1 MTEKKS
7 PVISFKDFSFQYRA
21 QKKPTLTG
29 INLDIYPGE
38 KVLIAGPSGSG
49 KSTLAGCVN
58 GLNPFSNPG
67 ECKGTLTV
75 DGVDA
80 PHSSIFELSAHV
92 GTVLQDPDGQFIGL
106 TVGEDIAFALENS
119 CTPQDEMHEITRHAA
134 ELVGIENHLDY
145 APHELSGGQKQRVSL
160 AGVMVDQVKILLFD
174 EPLANLDP
182 AAGKQAIEL
191 IDGIQKKTDTTVL
204 IIEHR
209 LEDVLWRNVDR
220 IVLVNEGKILADMTP
235 DELLSTSLL
244 ADNGIREPLYVT
256 AMRYAGIDIT
266 KEKKPAHVDSVVLD
280 DIDRKKLQ
288 DWFEAQPIQEDA
300 GEREKLLEV
309 RNLSFGYTKDH
320 QTLRNVSLSID
331 KGEMV
336 SIVGRNG
343 AGKSTFIK
351 VITGVHQAEEGEIFI
366 NGEKVEIKNPKDA
379 QKLSIAAIYQHGTAY
394 QHLSVTENIFI
405 GHEKMTKF
413 HTIDWKQMHK
423 DAKALLERLGSDI
436 DPHSSMGNLTVA
448 EQQIVEIAKAISTNA
463 KIIIMDEPTAAL
475 SKRECEELYRIT
487 EQLRDEGCSIIFIS
501 HRFEDMYRLATR
513 VTVFRDSQYI
523 GTWNVDEISNE
534 VLISKMVGRE
544 ISQIYP
550 KQEVERGEEIFR
562 VEGLSKTGY
571 YKDVSFSLHKGEIL
585 AMTGLVGAGR
595 TEVCQGIMGIERPDK
610 GKVILEGKT
619 LSIKHPSDA
628 MKAGIG
634 YLPEDRQKQG
644 LILDWGLGQ
653 NVTLSTLE
661 KFTKFTVINRK
672 AERERSKELL
682 EKVKTKA
689 LSVFDKASSLS
700 GGNQQKVIVAKVL
713 NSDLKVVILDEP
725 TKGVD
730 VGAKAQIY
738 EIMSELA
745 AQGFGVIMISSE
757 MPEVLGMA
765 DTILVMKEGRV
776 SKIFAD
782 ATGVTQEQILEAA
795 MNM

>member
-1 MTEKKS
+1 
-7 PVISFKDFSFQYRA
+7 
-21 QKKPTLTG
+21 
-29 INLDIYPGE
+29 
-38 KVLIAGPSGSG
+38 
-49 KSTLAGCVN
+49 
-58 GLNPFSNPG
+58 
-67 ECKGTLTV
+67 
-75 DGVDA
+75 
-80 PHSSIFELSAHV
+80 
-92 GTVLQDPDGQFIGL
+92 
-106 TVGEDIAFALENS
+106 
-119 CTPQDEMHEITRHAA
+119 
-134 ELVGIENHLDY
+134 
-145 APHELSGGQKQRVSL
+145 
-160 AGVMVDQVKILLFD
+160 
-174 EPLANLDP
+174 
-182 AAGKQAIEL
+182 
-191 IDGIQKKTDTTVL
+191 
-204 IIEHR
+204 
-209 LEDVLWRNVDR
+209 
-220 IVLVNEGKILADMTP
+220 
-235 DELLSTSLL
+235 
-244 ADNGIREPLYVT
+244 
-256 AMRYAGIDIT
+256 
-266 KEKKPAHVDSVVLD
+266 
-280 DIDRKKLQ
+280 
-288 DWFEAQPIQEDA
+288 
-300 GEREKLLEV
+300 
-309 RNLSFGYTKDH
+309 
-320 QTLRNVSLSID
+320 
-331 KGEMV
+331 
-336 SIVGRNG
+336 
-343 AGKSTFIK
+343 
-351 VITGVHQAEEGEIFI
+351 
-366 NGEKVEIKNPKDA
+366 
-379 QKLSIAAIYQHGTAY
+379 
-394 QHLSVTENIFI
+394 
-405 GHEKMTKF
+405 MTKF

-595 TEVCQGIMGIERPDK
+595 TEVCQGIMGIEIPDK

-634 YLPEDRQKQG
+634 YLPEDRQKEG

>member
-1 MTEKKS
+1 MSEY
-7 PVISFKDFSFQYRA
+7 I
-21 QKKPTLTG
+21 LE
-29 INLDIYPGE
+29 L
-38 KVLIAGPSGSG
+38 
-49 KSTLAGCVN
+49 
-58 GLNPFSNPG
+58 
-67 ECKGTLTV
+67 KG
-75 DGVDA
+75 
-80 PHSSIFELSAHV
+80 
-92 GTVLQDPDGQFIGL
+92 
-106 TVGEDIAFALENS
+106 
-119 CTPQDEMHEITRHAA
+119 
-134 ELVGIENHLDY
+134 
-145 APHELSGGQKQRVSL
+145 
-160 AGVMVDQVKILLFD
+160 
-174 EPLANLDP
+174 
-182 AAGKQAIEL
+182 
-191 IDGIQKKTDTTVL
+191 
-204 IIEHR
+204 
-209 LEDVLWRNVDR
+209 
-220 IVLVNEGKILADMTP
+220 
-235 DELLSTSLL
+235 
-244 ADNGIREPLYVT
+244 
-256 AMRYAGIDIT
+256 IT
-266 KEKKPAHVDSVVLD
+266 KIFPGVKALD
-280 DIDRKKLQ
+280 NVHFQLKQ
-288 DWFEAQPIQEDA
+288 
-300 GEREKLLEV
+300 GEIHALM
-309 RNLSFGYTKDH
+309 
-320 QTLRNVSLSID
+320 
-331 KGEMV
+331 GE
-336 SIVGRNG
+336 NG

-423 DAKALLERLGSDI
+423 DAKTLLERLGSDI

-610 GKVILEGKT
+610 GKVILEGKS
-619 LSIKHPSDA
+619 LSLKLRSEA

>member
-1 MTEKKS
+1 MAYRYTDTNKWTDNWFCDLKATSKLLFLYLCDLCDLAGFMEINEKK
-7 PVISFKDFSFQYRA
+7 ISFD
-21 QKKPTLTG
+21 L
-29 INLDIYPGE
+29 
-38 KVLIAGPSGSG
+38 VLG
-49 KSTLAGCVN
+49 
-58 GLNPFSNPG
+58 
-67 ECKGTLTV
+67 
-75 DGVDA
+75 
-80 PHSSIFELSAHV
+80 
-92 GTVLQDPDGQFIGL
+92 
-106 TVGEDIAFALENS
+106 
-119 CTPQDEMHEITRHAA
+119 
-134 ELVGIENHLDY
+134 
-145 APHELSGGQKQRVSL
+145 
-160 AGVMVDQVKILLFD
+160 
-174 EPLANLDP
+174 
-182 AAGKQAIEL
+182 
-191 IDGIQKKTDTTVL
+191 
-204 IIEHR
+204 
-209 LEDVLWRNVDR
+209 
-220 IVLVNEGKILADMTP
+220 
-235 DELLSTSLL
+235 
-244 ADNGIREPLYVT
+244 
-256 AMRYAGIDIT
+256 
-266 KEKKPAHVDSVVLD
+266 
-280 DIDRKKLQ
+280 
-288 DWFEAQPIQEDA
+288 
-300 GEREKLLEV
+300 
-309 RNLSFGYTKDH
+309 
-320 QTLRNVSLSID
+320 
-331 KGEMV
+331 
-336 SIVGRNG
+336 
-343 AGKSTFIK
+343 
-351 VITGVHQAEEGEIFI
+351 
-366 NGEKVEIKNPKDA
+366 
-379 QKLSIAAIYQHGTAY
+379 
-394 QHLSVTENIFI
+394 
-405 GHEKMTKF
+405 
-413 HTIDWKQMHK
+413 
-423 DAKALLERLGSDI
+423 
-436 DPHSSMGNLTVA
+436 
-448 EQQIVEIAKAISTNA
+448 
-463 KIIIMDEPTAAL
+463 
-475 SKRECEELYRIT
+475 
-487 EQLRDEGCSIIFIS
+487 
-501 HRFEDMYRLATR
+501 
-513 VTVFRDSQYI
+513 
-523 GTWNVDEISNE
+523 
-534 VLISKMVGRE
+534 
-544 ISQIYP
+544 

-619 LSIKHPSDA
+619 LSIRHPSDA

>member
-1 MTEKKS
+1 M
-7 PVISFKDFSFQYRA
+7 
-21 QKKPTLTG
+21 
-29 INLDIYPGE
+29 
-38 KVLIAGPSGSG
+38 
-49 KSTLAGCVN
+49 
-58 GLNPFSNPG
+58 SN
-67 ECKGTLTV
+67 
-75 DGVDA
+75 
-80 PHSSIFELSAHV
+80 F
-92 GTVLQDPDGQFIGL
+92 
-106 TVGEDIAFALENS
+106 
-119 CTPQDEMHEITRHAA
+119 
-134 ELVGIENHLDY
+134 
-145 APHELSGGQKQRVSL
+145 
-160 AGVMVDQVKILLFD
+160 
-174 EPLANLDP
+174 
-182 AAGKQAIEL
+182 
-191 IDGIQKKTDTTVL
+191 
-204 IIEHR
+204 
-209 LEDVLWRNVDR
+209 W
-220 IVLVNEGKILADMTP
+220 
-235 DELLSTSLL
+235 
-244 ADNGIREPLYVT
+244 
-256 AMRYAGIDIT
+256 
-266 KEKKPAHVDSVVLD
+266 
-280 DIDRKKLQ
+280 
-288 DWFEAQPIQEDA
+288 
-300 GEREKLLEV
+300 
-309 RNLSFGYTKDH
+309 
-320 QTLRNVSLSID
+320 
-331 KGEMV
+331 
-336 SIVGRNG
+336 G
-343 AGKSTFIK
+343 AY
-351 VITGVHQAEEGEIFI
+351 Q
-366 NGEKVEIKNPKDA
+366 DA

-672 AERERSKELL
+672 AERESSKELL

-730 VGAKAQIY
+730 VGAKTQIY

-757 MPEVLGMA
+757 LPEVLGMA

>member
-1 MTEKKS
+1 MSEY
-7 PVISFKDFSFQYRA
+7 I
-21 QKKPTLTG
+21 LE
-29 INLDIYPGE
+29 L
-38 KVLIAGPSGSG
+38 
-49 KSTLAGCVN
+49 
-58 GLNPFSNPG
+58 
-67 ECKGTLTV
+67 KG
-75 DGVDA
+75 
-80 PHSSIFELSAHV
+80 
-92 GTVLQDPDGQFIGL
+92 
-106 TVGEDIAFALENS
+106 
-119 CTPQDEMHEITRHAA
+119 
-134 ELVGIENHLDY
+134 
-145 APHELSGGQKQRVSL
+145 
-160 AGVMVDQVKILLFD
+160 
-174 EPLANLDP
+174 
-182 AAGKQAIEL
+182 
-191 IDGIQKKTDTTVL
+191 
-204 IIEHR
+204 
-209 LEDVLWRNVDR
+209 
-220 IVLVNEGKILADMTP
+220 
-235 DELLSTSLL
+235 
-244 ADNGIREPLYVT
+244 
-256 AMRYAGIDIT
+256 IT
-266 KEKKPAHVDSVVLD
+266 KIFPGVKALD
-280 DIDRKKLQ
+280 NVHFQLKQ
-288 DWFEAQPIQEDA
+288 
-300 GEREKLLEV
+300 GEIHALM
-309 RNLSFGYTKDH
+309 
-320 QTLRNVSLSID
+320 
-331 KGEMV
+331 GE
-336 SIVGRNG
+336 NG

-619 LSIKHPSDA
+619 LSIRHPSDA
-628 MKAGIG
+628 MKAGIE

>member
-1 MTEKKS
+1 MSEY
-7 PVISFKDFSFQYRA
+7 I
-21 QKKPTLTG
+21 LE
-29 INLDIYPGE
+29 L
-38 KVLIAGPSGSG
+38 
-49 KSTLAGCVN
+49 
-58 GLNPFSNPG
+58 
-67 ECKGTLTV
+67 KG
-75 DGVDA
+75 
-80 PHSSIFELSAHV
+80 
-92 GTVLQDPDGQFIGL
+92 
-106 TVGEDIAFALENS
+106 
-119 CTPQDEMHEITRHAA
+119 
-134 ELVGIENHLDY
+134 
-145 APHELSGGQKQRVSL
+145 
-160 AGVMVDQVKILLFD
+160 
-174 EPLANLDP
+174 
-182 AAGKQAIEL
+182 
-191 IDGIQKKTDTTVL
+191 
-204 IIEHR
+204 
-209 LEDVLWRNVDR
+209 
-220 IVLVNEGKILADMTP
+220 
-235 DELLSTSLL
+235 
-244 ADNGIREPLYVT
+244 
-256 AMRYAGIDIT
+256 IT
-266 KEKKPAHVDSVVLD
+266 KIFPGVKALD
-280 DIDRKKLQ
+280 NVHFQLKQ
-288 DWFEAQPIQEDA
+288 
-300 GEREKLLEV
+300 GEIHALM
-309 RNLSFGYTKDH
+309 
-320 QTLRNVSLSID
+320 
-331 KGEMV
+331 GE
-336 SIVGRNG
+336 NG

-628 MKAGIG
+628 MKAGIE